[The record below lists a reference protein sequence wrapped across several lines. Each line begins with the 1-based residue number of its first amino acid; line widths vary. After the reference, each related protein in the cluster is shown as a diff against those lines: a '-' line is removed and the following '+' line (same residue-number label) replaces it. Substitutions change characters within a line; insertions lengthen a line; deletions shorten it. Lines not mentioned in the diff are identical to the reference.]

1 MNRSIHAVLSNAAYG
16 SPEFNPDGTSV
27 EIDAGYGQKYKAVLH
42 MDKPSGYQGTIF
54 QNIATRDYVIAH
66 RGTEIDREL
75 LKDGVVDM
83 VMVTGRFN
91 AQLKDALELT
101 RIAKGMAERDGK
113 QLSVTGHSLGGG
125 LGQVCAHHYNL
136 PGDAF
141 NPYGVVSL
149 GYRIEEGQPAHAAPF
164 TNHVMAGDF
173 VSAGSKHYGSVQT
186 YALPSEL
193 KTLREAEIGT
203 RMLGAATGMSAQMAA
218 TPLLVGALAD
228 SHRMKHFVDREENG
242 VLKRSVLD
250 DPSARVRDPEDQ
262 RRVDAFRADV
272 HALRSGV
279 SLLSRGGPGLLLD
292 GLNHVRGPDQA
303 GGYAQRMAQ
312 AAELAA
318 HPFIPSEQR
327 NAAAAQNG
335 SPRRDQPEF
344 NTRSPLQQRLDE
356 LLAADPERFLQL
368 NRELAHQGAG
378 QRLDTQVRAQ
388 LDAEEREREQ
398 AQELAR
404 QQAAQQEQ
412 QQAAPAMRR

>member
-1 MNRSIHAVLSNAAYG
+1 
-16 SPEFNPDGTSV
+16 
-27 EIDAGYGQKYKAVLH
+27 
-42 MDKPSGYQGTIF
+42 
-54 QNIATRDYVIAH
+54 
-66 RGTEIDREL
+66 
-75 LKDGVVDM
+75 
-83 VMVTGRFN
+83 
-91 AQLKDALELT
+91 
-101 RIAKGMAERDGK
+101 
-113 QLSVTGHSLGGG
+113 
-125 LGQVCAHHYNL
+125 
-136 PGDAF
+136 
-141 NPYGVVSL
+141 
-149 GYRIEEGQPAHAAPF
+149 
-164 TNHVMAGDF
+164 MAGDF

-218 TPLLVGALAD
+218 TPLVVGALAD

-250 DPSARVRDPEDQ
+250 DPSARVRDLEDQ

-368 NRELAHQGAG
+368 NRELAQQGAG